1 MRSAVVTFLVAM
13 VLTAMLT
20 PLVRWVALVSGAV
33 DVSGTRSAHMGRI
46 PRLGGIAIV
55 GGFFAPLVAL
65 YALGAPI
72 GRALF
77 SGTTV
82 MEGLLIGAL
91 LLIAVGILDDVRGV
105 GAKYKLFVQIVAAT
119 AAYACGM
126 RISAVELP
134 WVGVFH
140 LGWLAWPATTLWFV
154 AIVNAINL
162 IDGLDGLAAGV
173 VFFACLTN
181 FVIAA
186 LAGNYL
192 ILFVT
197 ASLGGAV
204 IGFLFYNFNPARIF
218 MGDTGSMFLGF
229 VLAAASLLGAGS
241 QKTPTLVAIIVP
253 ILALGLPITDM
264 LVTIARRFFARR
276 SIFAADR
283 EHIHHR
289 LLDVGLTHRRAVL
302 SLYLASVLFTALA
315 LVVHLGRSWQI
326 GLALFVL
333 SALLFGVVR
342 FMNNLNSPGAAVSR
356 AASQERAETLR
367 RCVPR
372 ALVGL
377 SDATSLEKL
386 KAALGDL
393 GEEAGLLCIAIV
405 CASDRKSQRLRW
417 HSSSAAS
424 SWRDEACT
432 KFDIT
437 DGREA
442 LEVQF
447 FTDGTLGIVGPTTRI
462 LLQLIAD
469 AAEASLI
476 ASLEQEEVVPSAIRP
491 EGRILLPGQ

>member
-20 PLVRWVALVSGAV
+20 PLVRWLALVSGAV
-33 DVSGTRSAHMGRI
+33 DEPGARRAHTGQVPRMG
-46 PRLGGIAIV
+46 GVAIV
-55 GGFFAPLVAL
+55 VGFFAPLVAL
-65 YALGAPI
+65 YAMGSPA

-77 SGTTV
+77 ATTTV

-91 LLIAVGILDDVRGV
+91 LLVAVGLLDDIRGV
-105 GAKYKLFVQIVAAT
+105 GAKYKLLVQIAAAT
-119 AAYACGM
+119 AAYAYGM

-134 WVGVFH
+134 WVGVLQ
-140 LGWLAWPATTLWFV
+140 LGWFAWPATVLWFV
-154 AIVNAINL
+154 AIVNAVNL

-186 LAGNYL
+186 LASNFL

-264 LVTIARRFFARR
+264 LLTIARRFFAHR

-289 LLDVGLTHRRAVL
+289 LLDIGLTQRRAVL
-302 SLYLASVLFTALA
+302 SLYALSVSFTVLA
-315 LVVHLGRSWQI
+315 LVVHVGRSWQI
-326 GLALFVL
+326 GLTLFVL
-333 SALLFGVVR
+333 SALVVGVVR
-342 FMNNLNSPGAAVSR
+342 FMGNFNSPFAAASR
-356 AASQERAETLR
+356 AAAEERSEPLR
-367 RCVPR
+367 RSVPR
-372 ALVGL
+372 LLLALA
-377 SDATSLEKL
+377 DAASAESV
-386 KAALGDL
+386 KATLARF
-393 GEEAGLLCIAIV
+393 GEETRLLAIAIV
-405 CASDRKSQRLRW
+405 SASDRRANRW
-417 HSSSAAS
+417 CWQSPASAT
-424 SWRDEACT
+424 SWRDETCT
-432 KFDIT
+432 KFDIS
-437 DGREA
+437 DGRDA
-442 LEVQF
+442 LEIQF
-447 FTDGTLGIVGPTTRI
+447 FTDSTTGVVGPTTRI
-462 LLQLIAD
+462 LLQLVAD
-469 AAEASLI
+469 GAEASLT
-476 ASLEQEEVVPSAIRP
+476 ASLEPREAEAAEVRG
-491 EGRILLPGQ
+491 EGQILLPGQ